1 VIGAALGALGK
12 GGVLWSGRQ
21 AERVAL
27 LGLVAAAAIGAAAG
41 ARFYFH
47 YYIQLI
53 PPLALLAAPFY
64 ASLWSGKTRP
74 DHWLLR
80 PAVTYVWLALT
91 VAGFSVSH
99 WLGLAPQRA
108 TSETGRYLLEHSAPN
123 DTIFVWGQAP
133 RIYLE
138 ARRTPACRYVVT
150 FPLTGYVFGWSA
162 ESISHIDTREWIVPD
177 AWKHL
182 EEDFAKHPPVYVV
195 DVQVPAKNAHYP
207 VRDFPILAR
216 LLAERYHPVARTAE
230 GVIYRVNG
238 ARSG

>member
-1 VIGAALGALGK
+1 M
-12 GGVLWSGRQ
+12 
-21 AERVAL
+21 
-27 LGLVAAAAIGAAAG
+27 AAG

-64 ASLWSGKTRP
+64 AGLWSARTPPG
-74 DHWLLR
+74 HWLLR
-80 PAVTYVWLALT
+80 PAVTYAWLALT
-91 VAGFSVSH
+91 VVGFSISH
-99 WLGLAPQRA
+99 WVGLASQRA

-123 DTIFVWGQAP
+123 DRIFVWGQAP

-138 ARRTPACRYVVT
+138 ARRRPACRYVVT

-162 ESISHIDTREWIVPD
+162 QSISAIDTRKWIVPG
-177 AWKHL
+177 AWTAL
-182 EEDFAKHPPVYVV
+182 EEDFAKHPPAYVV

-207 VRDFPILAR
+207 VRDFPILAG

-230 GVIYRVNG
+230 GVIYRMNG
-238 ARSG
+238 TRGALEKSAGAKSNRSE